1 MGGRGC
7 YKQTQSHSHPC
18 TRVHIAA
25 HRTLAQSAMDKK
37 IIPLSFLECS
47 LLHPPHP
54 FRTHP
59 SSPPPHFHTLR
70 KHWLLS
76 PSCDSPGPQRPDLL
90 RYINTVLSFSTPVNP
105 SSERAVLGPSQGSSG
120 PEYQV
125 ASKSNLG
132 TLGQMCHLSVKT
144 HQEVS
149 SVPSPGSNYRWNPGV
164 DSLMPP
170 EGRASKLI
178 YPENSSFPPR
188 CFREG
193 VFHRRARVFP
203 FTHLMKSIH
212 LSACPCVSHSQGVT
226 TRLSSSTQWLIF
238 PLCRVFSL
246 SQPIHLH

>member
-1 MGGRGC
+1 MF
-7 YKQTQSHSHPC
+7 S
-18 TRVHIAA
+18 AA
-25 HRTLAQSAMDKK
+25 PPSP
-37 IIPLSFLECS
+37 IPY
-47 LLHPPHP
+47 PPIPHLP
-54 FRTHP
+54 TP
-59 SSPPPHFHTLR
+59 TPPLHTLR

-76 PSCDSPGPQRPDLL
+76 PSCDSPGPQHPDLL
-90 RYINTVLSFSTPVNP
+90 RYINTVLSFITPVNP
-105 SSERAVLGPSQGSSG
+105 SSERAVLGPSLGSQSSLGSSG

-125 ASKSNLG
+125 ASKSNSG
-132 TLGQMCHLSVKT
+132 TLGQMSHLSVKT

-149 SVPSPGSNYRWNPGV
+149 SVPSPGSNFRWNPGV
-164 DSLMPP
+164 YSLMPP